1 MLVENWEFWKV
12 GWDVSP
18 RQTFLVGAFSN
29 KRCEPR
35 VHLKEFLT
43 TGYVLDLPENFL
55 ICPKIEPHFPASG
68 FFLEAKV
75 NFTELQLW
83 DNPKPKQISLASVW
97 KASGISHFPIG
108 QQFGI
113 TSLKCIL
120 TELYLMNLTNLV
132 LNINLRVVQ
141 FGSYFKKKR
150 EGIFLKSGV
159 NYDEY
164 EQ

>member
-35 VHLKEFLT
+35 PPERVSDNRLCSRFARKF
-43 TGYVLDLPENFL
+43 LDLPQNWTTFSSFW
-55 ICPKIEPHFPASG
+55 I
-68 FFLEAKV
+68 FLEAKV

-83 DNPKPKQISLASVW
+83 DNPKPKQISLASVCQ
-97 KASGISHFPIG
+97 APGISHFPIG